1 MRKLYLLT
9 AFCSIL
15 TINSCTTDA
24 ELMEELPVAED
35 LISLR
40 FGPVLNDV
48 VFLNS
53 GQQSQQSENTEANNN
68 IKEQDEF
75 MQNCESAI
83 PAFLDIVL
91 SRDGN
96 IMLGEMDAPVRI
108 PIHQIPFNDPN
119 GGNSQPVYFTQE
131 SPALQLPPGSYQL
144 EYATVL
150 DSNENMIWLA
160 PRMGDTPGNLA
171 NLVDN
176 PLPLSIDLG
185 SGGKPYVPLD
195 VICFDDR
202 IVNRYGYIFFD
213 IQGLEIIEFCIFGNY
228 CDENGRHYSAHFSV
242 DIWKYSGDPENPK
255 GENLYS
261 GLENAIW
268 VEDDFENGMSTEGA
282 TTLCV
287 QLPDAAG
294 LDEYYMEINLL
305 PGFAN
310 SEEELIRA
318 GVITDEDV
326 RALFDGPGAMD
337 PFHFREGCTKSDSPD
352 LFGLGQG

>member
-9 AFCSIL
+9 VFCFL
-15 TINSCTTDA
+15 FTINSCTTDS
-24 ELMEELPVAED
+24 ELIEEPPVAED
-35 LISLR
+35 LISLQ

-48 VFLNS
+48 VFLS
-53 GQQSQQSENTEANNN
+53 SSQQSQQDGNTEGNNN
-68 IKEQDEF
+68 LMPQYEF
-75 MQNCESAI
+75 MQNCVSAI

-96 IMLGEMDAPVRI
+96 IMLGDMDAPVRI
-108 PIHQIPFNDPN
+108 PIHQIPFSDPN
-119 GGNSQPVYFTQE
+119 GGGNSQPVYFTQE
-131 SPALQLPPGSYQL
+131 SPALQLQPGTYQL

-150 DSNENMIWLA
+150 DSNEDMIWLA

-176 PLPLSIDLG
+176 PLPLSIDLR

-202 IVNRYGYIFFD
+202 IVNRYGYTFFD
-213 IQGLEIIEFCIFGNY
+213 IQGVEIIEFCIFGNY
-228 CDENGRHYSAHFSV
+228 CDENGRHHSAHFSV

-261 GLENAIW
+261 GQENAIW
-268 VEDDFENGMSTEGA
+268 VEDDFENGVSTEGA
-282 TTLCV
+282 TTLCL

-294 LDEYYMEINLL
+294 LDEYYIEISLL
-305 PGFAN
+305 PGSGN

-318 GVITDEDV
+318 GIITDEDV
-326 RALFDGPGAMD
+326 RDLFDGPGAMD
-337 PFHFREGCTKSDSPD
+337 PYHFREGCNNSDSPD
-352 LFGLGQG
+352 LFEAG